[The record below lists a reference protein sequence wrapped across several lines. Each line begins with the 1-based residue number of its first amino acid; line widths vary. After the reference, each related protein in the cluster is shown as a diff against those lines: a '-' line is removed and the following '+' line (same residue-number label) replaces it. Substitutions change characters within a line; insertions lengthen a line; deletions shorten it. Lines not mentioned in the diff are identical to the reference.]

1 MQTIIIKKQDNNIF
15 DLTVG
20 QDLEICFPKNAAY
33 AVVKTAFFGGGYTT
47 HRYEHTTLK
56 KCADLDRLGIQYE
69 VIDVDGFA
77 LKIHPNTGL
86 HRR

>member
-1 MQTIIIKKQDNNIF
+1 MKTIIIEKQDNSIY
-15 DLTVG
+15 DIAAG
-20 QDLEICFPKNAAY
+20 QDLEVKFPNNAAF
-33 AVVKTAFFGGGYTT
+33 AVIKTAFFGGGYTT
-47 HRYEHTTLK
+47 HRYEYTTIRK
-56 KCADLDRLGIQYE
+56 AAELDRLGIQYE